1 MRKPLFLRFEAC
13 VMSCSLW
20 QNLGR
25 RLLCRWSVES
35 DLTARTCYT
44 TAALL
49 TRKRLPQKSAS
60 MLEPRSLL
68 AAHLI
73 DIRGGIRHTPKALG
87 KDARSEVLI
96 GRRRFSEK
104 SSTNVLFA
112 ASACFNK
119 KKRQINK
126 KSEMCNASWKTV
138 SDKIICKSLWKK
150 DK

>member
-1 MRKPLFLRFEAC
+1 MRKPLSLRCEAC

-20 QNLGR
+20 QTFR
-25 RLLCRWSVES
+25 RWLLCRWSVES
-35 DLTARTCYT
+35 DLTARTRYT
-44 TAALL
+44 TAALV
-49 TRKRLPQKSAS
+49 TRKQLPQKSAS
-60 MLEPRSLL
+60 MLEPGSLP

-73 DIRGGIRHTPKALG
+73 DIRGGIRHTQKALG

-119 KKRQINK
+119 KRRQINK
-126 KSEMCNASWKTV
+126 KSETCNAS
-138 SDKIICKSLWKK
+138 
-150 DK
+150 